1 MLSGLAL
8 TQTSHSIRT
17 VRSAW
22 RRRRQESFQES
33 HEGEK
38 EKKMIAIT
46 YITLAILYTIACVMD
61 GSDVK
66 PLWKRWLG
74 SNLEA
79 QANKLKPINYC
90 NRADC
95 LYYLNWTPPQK
106 HGHIQVDT
114 FDRKHIEQVVL
125 IGEDDLFRAAIRDGY
140 CGGRSYGKS
149 YEKELLI
156 ENAKE
161 VCFDKLM
168 EACKPFVEFKIMADE
183 WKPGIHVCG
192 AIEVG
197 AKKRN

>member
-1 MLSGLAL
+1 
-8 TQTSHSIRT
+8 
-17 VRSAW
+17 
-22 RRRRQESFQES
+22 
-33 HEGEK
+33 
-38 EKKMIAIT
+38 MIAIT
-46 YITLAILYTIACVMD
+46 YITLAILYAIACVMD
-61 GSDVK
+61 GPDVK

-74 SNLEA
+74 SKLEA

-106 HGHIQVDT
+106 HEPIQVDT
-114 FDRKHIEQVVL
+114 FDRKYIEQVVL

-197 AKKRN
+197 AKRKNYD

>member
-1 MLSGLAL
+1 MLSGLTL

-22 RRRRQESFQES
+22 RRRRQESFHES

-74 SNLEA
+74 SNLET

-106 HGHIQVDT
+106 HGPIQVDT
-114 FDRKHIEQVVL
+114 FDRKRIEQVVL

-149 YEKELLI
+149 YEKEILI
-156 ENAKE
+156 EMLRRSAS
-161 VCFDKLM
+161 
-168 EACKPFVEFKIMADE
+168 IS
-183 WKPGIHVCG
+183 
-192 AIEVG
+192 
-197 AKKRN
+197 